1 MTALSELPLSALGW
15 KGFPPD
21 ARLDPTPVLMAA
33 LEKNLVEE
41 VYVVIPP
48 DGKRYY
54 YSADPSTQTWE
65 FYGMVD

>member
-1 MTALSELPLSALGW
+1 MTVISELPLSALGW
-15 KGFPPD
+15 PGLPRD
-21 ARLDPTPVLMAA
+21 ARLNPTPILLTSTMQFTVD
-33 LEKNLVEE
+33 E

-65 FYGMVD
+65 FYGSVD